1 MPAEGEERGLRHQL
15 GAGQMAMVAVGGS
28 IGTGLLLGSAA
39 ALEIAGPGVILSFVL
54 AAFIGLTVTLALG
67 ELSSVHPAA
76 GSFGVYADL
85 YLNQWAGFIARAGY
99 WAAIS
104 ISIGAELVA
113 SATYLA
119 FWLPSVPALFW
130 VVIFSVLLL
139 LINLRSVGNY
149 ARFEYWFAMIKVATI
164 AAFVVLG
171 AGLLLSGRVTPEYT
185 AHGGFFPKGALA
197 PLLAMGFALY
207 TFGGIEFVAITTGES
222 RSPQEIPRAVKLTF
236 AILAS
241 VYLGAIVV
249 LVGVM
254 PWNRAGVTESPF
266 VTVFRHAHVPAAPHI
281 MTFVILT
288 AALSGANAALYAA
301 SRVLFSLARTG
312 WAPAVLGRLNAFRI
326 SEARGA
332 GFVLRDRGRA
342 GAGEVGAEECFRL
355 DSGCRPGRNVAVL
368 AGFTG
373 RPRPVPPEALNRST
387 RRVAHAVSPRGLG
400 LGAGIRADSCGSPG
414 DWLELSLDTDQRRRV
429 YDRADSRLFPAERS
443 EQRRWSDPPLST
455 SLRRLCP
462 TPVIWTLVVRTLAKS
477 DLLRAQA
484 TTKNQMQQ
492 RRTRVSVPHW
502 PTWC

>member
-1 MPAEGEERGLRHQL
+1 MSLLEKGVVCYSCRMPAEPEERGLRHQL

-54 AAFIGLTVTLALG
+54 AAFIGLTVTMALG

-85 YLNQWAGFIARAGY
+85 YLNPWAGFVARAGY

-119 FWLPSVPALFW
+119 YWFPTVPALVW
-130 VVIFSVLLL
+130 VLIFSSFLL

-164 AAFVVLG
+164 AAFIVLG
-171 AGLLLSGRVTPEYT
+171 AGLLLSGRVAPEYT
-185 AHGGFFPKGALA
+185 THGGFFARGALA

-222 RSPQEIPRAVKLTF
+222 RSAQEIPRAVKLTF

-266 VTVFRHAHVPAAPHI
+266 VSVFRLAHIPAAPHI

-312 WAPAVLGRLNAFRI
+312 WAPAVLGRLNASGSPKLAVLASSYGILVALVLEKWAPKNAFVSILGAALVGMLLSWLVSLAAHIQFRRQLPAGQL
-326 SEARGA
+326 SDLPMRSPLGVWGSAL
-332 GFVLRDRGRA
+332 GFVLILVAFLETGWNSHLTLIS
-342 GAGEVGAEECFRL
+342 GAVYM
-355 DSGCRPGRNVAVL
+355 VVL
-368 AGFTG
+368 TAAYF
-373 RPRPVPPEALNRST
+373 AL
-387 RRVAHAVSPRGLG
+387 
-400 LGAGIRADSCGSPG
+400 
-414 DWLELSLDTDQRRRV
+414 
-429 YDRADSRLFPAERS
+429 
-443 EQRRWSDPPLST
+443 
-455 SLRRLCP
+455 
-462 TPVIWTLVVRTLAKS
+462 K
-477 DLLRAQA
+477 
-484 TTKNQMQQ
+484 K
-492 RRTRVSVPHW
+492 
-502 PTWC
+502 